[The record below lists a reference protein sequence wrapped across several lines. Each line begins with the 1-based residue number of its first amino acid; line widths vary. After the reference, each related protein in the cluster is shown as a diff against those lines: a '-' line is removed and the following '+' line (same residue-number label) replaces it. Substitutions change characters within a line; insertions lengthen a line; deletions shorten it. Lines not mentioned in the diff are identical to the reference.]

1 MYNPQDFDAHPSFN
15 QPMALQPGAIVAY
28 KLDTRIRDVWV
39 LTVALNS
46 CPTLG
51 KSHKKPHHLQLQT
64 LQTVYDFEE
73 DNNRIITYPA
83 NETYQLEINFNKT
96 FDFDPNQ
103 LRLVY
108 QEVDINKLNHYHSP
122 VYTNGDQYWID
133 PNKELFTTQ
142 LAGQHHVDDIIE
154 CPHLTLKYP
163 LLVRP
168 RNQEPSR
175 FGDQLSPY
183 YLHDKELTLFA
194 YSSTSYRD
202 PWLNLNRQDMQMDSN
217 DDNKND
223 PDVIHFQS
231 VNNH

>member
-1 MYNPQDFDAHPSFN
+1 MYYPQQFDAHPSFI
-15 QPMALQPGAIVAY
+15 PPTALQPGAIVAY

-39 LTVALNS
+39 LAVALNS

-51 KSHKKPHHLQLQT
+51 KSYKETHHLQLQT
-64 LQTVYDFEE
+64 LRTIYDFEE
-73 DNNRIITYPA
+73 DDNRIITYPA
-83 NETYQLEINFNKT
+83 NKMYQLDINFNET

-108 QEVDINKLNHYHSP
+108 QEIDITKLKHYHSP
-122 VYTNGDQYWID
+122 VYSDGDQYWIN

-142 LAGQHHVDDIIE
+142 LAGQIHVDNVIE

-163 LLVRP
+163 LIVRP

-183 YLHDKELTLFA
+183 YLHNKELTLFA
-194 YSSTSYRD
+194 HSSTSYCD
-202 PWLNLNRQDMQMDSN
+202 PRLNLNRRDMQIDSDN
-217 DDNKND
+217 DNEND
-223 PDVIHFQS
+223 PDVIYFQS